1 MADSHPDTPT
11 RADLAAALAAVRDA
25 LSTLPKTVSEAVDD
39 RAYRFAALALRGVF
53 VGAGIAALA
62 LYVAFAI
69 GPERLSVERHL
80 WAVATDEEREQI
92 RDILFRSRAAPALIY
107 ELTGEPTPPDPFEL
121 LPLSDPP
128 QLPLPPPPR
137 PAHPFADTP

>member
-1 MADSHPDTPT
+1 MADHPWDEPT
-11 RADLAAALAAVRDA
+11 RAELTAALDA
-25 LSTLPKTVSEAVDD
+25 LSALPETVGKAVDD
-39 RAYRFAALALRGVF
+39 RAYRFASLALRGVF
-53 VGAGIAALA
+53 VGVGIAALA

-92 RDILFRSRAAPALIY
+92 RDILFRSRAEPALIY
-107 ELTGEPTPPDPFEL
+107 ELTGEPTPPDPFDL

-128 QLPLPPPPR
+128 LLPLPPPPQ